1 MSYCKFYINRFENK
15 NYSKPDDKKFII
27 KFGITRHSDALKR
40 FDDSI
45 NDGYVKDYSD
55 WNIKV
60 LYSQN
65 FFGPNARTHAE
76 EMERYFLHEV
86 FPPSTHKVWI
96 EDYLQ
101 IKDKRKYDNS
111 GITEIRLLTQKE
123 INKTITN
130 LKSNLTEE
138 ELNEKAKKRDW
149 MVCYYSLK
157 T

>member
-1 MSYCKFYINRFENK
+1 MGGYCKFYMNRFENK
-15 NYSKPDDKKFII
+15 NYKKPEDKKFIV

-45 NDGYVKDYSD
+45 NDGYVKNYSD

-65 FFGPNARTHAE
+65 FFGPNARACAE

-86 FPPSTHKVWI
+86 FPPETHKVWI

-101 IKDKRKYDNS
+101 IEDKRKYDNT
-111 GITEIRLLTQKE
+111 GITEMRLLTQTE
-123 INKTITN
+123 INETIKN
-130 LKSNLTEE
+130 LQSNLTKE
-138 ELNEKAKKRDW
+138 ELEEKAKKRE
-149 MVCYYSLK
+149 MLK
-157 T
+157 EQVL